1 MQRKPA
7 KNKGKFLMSN
17 IPIFLSSDNNYAP
30 FVATTIASICDNT
43 ESFCDFYILDSGI
56 SGENK
61 EKICSL
67 KQNFKNFSIEFLNS
81 NSDEYF
87 RSFGYY
93 NAENYITISTYNRFL
108 IPKLKPELN
117 KILYLDVD
125 IVVFGDIAELYN
137 QDLEGYA
144 LGAVWDKS
152 RKYYNLD
159 TKELMELSED
169 YRYFNAGVLLIDI
182 QKWNKD
188 NIADKLFEIADR
200 YGEKVLHADET
211 LLNKYFDGQY
221 KILDLKYN
229 YLEYDLISH
238 PQEQVIIRHFA
249 TKFKPW
255 TIPPGKST
263 KQMYGADE
271 FWKYAEKTAFYKD
284 ILENFRGSALTINQ
298 YRLSQIYL
306 KNRYKKISL
315 QDRASVYFISVVN
328 DYNLYDKYVKNNK
341 YVNMIENVKLIDFD
355 NTITNKYISLRYNEF
370 LNSYDYS
377 KEAWFIFCHSDWELN
392 TDITSLLSGFDKNKI
407 YGPIGCQGDFDITV
421 KGKYSRIY
429 KGECMEISRDGSQQR
444 KTSFCSFKDPLVD
457 TLDCQAMLV
466 HSSLI
471 NKYNLRFDENLKW
484 DLYIED
490 FCINS
495 YLKYNIETNVIK
507 IKCCH
512 HSDAG
517 FRIPPD
523 SYYEMLEYMKEKYPD
538 KIFAGTCSA
547 IGGKNYPQASREEIL
562 IANLHKNIKGKSN
575 AKSFSNNTC
584 I

>member
-1 MQRKPA
+1 MN
-7 KNKGKFLMSN
+7 NKR

-43 ESFCDFYILDSGI
+43 KSFCDFYILDSGI
-56 SGENK
+56 SEENK
-61 EKICSL
+61 DKICEL
-67 KQNFKNFSIEFLNS
+67 KQQFDNFSIEFLNV
-81 NSDEYF
+81 NSEEEF
-87 RSFGYY
+87 RNLNYY
-93 NAENYITISTYNRFL
+93 NAEDYITLSTYNRFL
-108 IPKLKPELN
+108 IPKLKPDLK

-137 QDLEGYA
+137 QDLEDYA
-144 LGAVWDKS
+144 LGAVWDES

-159 TKELMELSED
+159 TKELMELSDD
-169 YRYFNAGVLLIDI
+169 YKYFNAGVLLIDI

-188 NIADKLFEIADR
+188 NIVAKLFKISDS
-200 YGEKVLHADET
+200 YGENVLHADET

-238 PQEQVIIRHFA
+238 PLEQVIIRHFV

-255 TIPPGKST
+255 TIPPEKSA

-284 ILENFRGSALTINQ
+284 ILENFRDSVLTINQ

-306 KNRYKKISL
+306 KNRYKKFSL
-315 QDRASVYFISVVN
+315 QDRASICFISVVN
-328 DYNLYDKYVKNNK
+328 DYNLYDRYVKNNK
-341 YVNMIENVKLIDFD
+341 YVKMIKNVKCIDFD
-355 NTITNKYISLRYNEF
+355 NTKTNKYISVRYNDF

-377 KEAWFIFCHSDWELN
+377 KESWFIFCHQDWELF
-392 TDITSLLSGFDKNKI
+392 TDITSLLSCLDKTKI
-407 YGPIGCQGDFDITV
+407 YGPIGCQGDFDVSV
-421 KGKYSRIY
+421 KGKYARIY
-429 KGECMEISRDGSQQR
+429 KGECIEVSRDGSQQT

-484 DLYIED
+484 DLYVED
-490 FCINS
+490 FCFNS
-495 YLKYNIETNVIK
+495 YLRYGIETNVVK

-512 HSDAG
+512 HSDTG
-517 FRIPPD
+517 FKNTPPD

-538 KIFAGTCSA
+538 KIFAGTCSI
-547 IGGKNYPQASREEIL
+547 IGGKCYPEASRKETL
-562 IANLHKNIKGKSN
+562 FANLHKNIKGKSN
-575 AKSFSNNTC
+575 AKSLSNNTC